1 MNYETELDDL
11 IMTLVKEAGSDLH
24 FSVGSFPTIR
34 INRDLIPLTRKK
46 ELTAED
52 TLGFLRAM
60 VGEKILTNFVVN
72 QELDFSYE
80 HRKEYRL
87 RGNASFQRG
96 FISIALRLIPKVK
109 TIAELNL
116 PEQIIQIARER
127 QGFFL
132 VVGPVGQGKST
143 TLASMIALINSE
155 AKRHIVTIEDPI
167 EFRFDQDK
175 SLIEQREVGVDTKDF
190 QTALTHVF
198 RQDADVIM
206 IGEMRDKETISAA
219 VTAAETGHLVLSTL
233 HTNSAS
239 QTIDRII
246 DSFPGDQ
253 QGQIRMQLAASLI
266 GVLSQRLTPRVS
278 GGLIPAFEL
287 LLNTPA
293 VANLI
298 RESRTHEIDVL
309 IETGTN
315 EGMIDLDRYLA
326 ELIRRGEITKDS
338 AQEHV
343 RRPSL
348 FDRLV

>member
-11 IMTLVKEAGSDLH
+11 IMTLVKEGGSDLH
-24 FSVGSFPTIR
+24 FTVGSFPTLR
-34 INRDLIPLTRKK
+34 VNRDLIPLTRKR

-52 TLGFLRAM
+52 TLGYLRAM
-60 VGEKILTNFVVN
+60 VGEKVLTNFVVT

-80 HRKEYRL
+80 HAKEYRL

-96 FISIALRLIPKVK
+96 VISVALRLVPKVRSVS
-109 TIAELNL
+109 ELNL
-116 PEQIIQIARER
+116 PEQIIHMARER

-143 TLASMIALINSE
+143 TLAAMLGLINSE
-155 AKRHIVTIEDPI
+155 SKRHIVTIEDPI

-175 SLIEQREVGVDTKDF
+175 ALVEQREVGVDTKDF
-190 QTALTHVF
+190 HTALTHVF

-233 HTNSAS
+233 HANSAA
-239 QTIDRII
+239 QTVDRII
-246 DSFPGDQ
+246 DSFPSDQ
-253 QGQIRMQLAASLI
+253 QDQIRTQLASSLLGI
-266 GVLSQRLTPRVS
+266 LSQRLVPRVS

-298 RESRTHEIDVL
+298 RERRTHEIDVL
-309 IETGTN
+309 IETGAQ

-326 ELIRRGEITKDS
+326 ELVRRGEVTKDD
-338 AQEHV
+338 ALTFA
-343 RRPSL
+343 RRQTI
-348 FDRLV
+348 FERLL

>member
-24 FSVGSFPTIR
+24 LTVGSFPTVR
-34 INRDLIPLTRKK
+34 VNRDLIPLTRKT
-46 ELTAED
+46 ELAPED
-52 TLGFLRAM
+52 TLGFLRQM
-60 VGEKILTNFVVN
+60 VGEKVLTDFVVK

-80 HRKEYRL
+80 HKKEYRL

-109 TIAELNL
+109 SVSELNL
-116 PEQIIQIARER
+116 PDQIIQIARER

-143 TLASMIALINSE
+143 TLAAMLSLINSE
-155 AKRHIVTIEDPI
+155 SKRHIITIEDPI

-175 SLIEQREVGVDTKDF
+175 SLIEQREVGIDTADF
-190 QTALTHVF
+190 HVALRHVF
-198 RQDADVIM
+198 RQDADVVM
-206 IGEMRDKETISAA
+206 IGEMRDKETISTA

-233 HTNSAS
+233 HTNSAA

-246 DSFPGDQ
+246 DSFPAEQ
-253 QGQIRMQLAASLI
+253 QDQIRLQLASSLI
-266 GVLSQRLTPRVS
+266 GVLSQRLIPRVS

-287 LLNTPA
+287 LLNTAA

-298 RESRTHEIDVL
+298 RERRTHEIDVL
-309 IETGTN
+309 IETGSQ

-326 ELIRRGEITKDS
+326 NLVRTGEVSKDDAIAFARRQNLFERLI
-338 AQEHV
+338 
-343 RRPSL
+343 
-348 FDRLV
+348 